1 MCRAPGDAHMAFD
14 DMEAWLAKHRE
25 QAPAGMQSMF
35 QTDTLVPAL
44 GWTWMQVSTY
54 ALGATPVTPHPAT
67 HTRPP
72 AAHACTRHSAP
83 CILHPTLS
91 MPGTRP

>member
-1 MCRAPGDAHMAFD
+1 MTTCQEQVCGDVLYSPRANSLEACATMCRAPGDAHMAFD

-44 GWTWMQVSTY
+44 GWTWMQVST
-54 ALGATPVTPHPAT
+54 
-67 HTRPP
+67 
-72 AAHACTRHSAP
+72 
-83 CILHPTLS
+83 
-91 MPGTRP
+91 

>member
-1 MCRAPGDAHMAFD
+1 MAFD

-44 GWTWMQVSTY
+44 GWTWMQVST
-54 ALGATPVTPHPAT
+54 
-67 HTRPP
+67 
-72 AAHACTRHSAP
+72 
-83 CILHPTLS
+83 
-91 MPGTRP
+91 